1 MATTTKPVHTLVLD
15 TGAIIKNEPPI
26 STLLA
31 QSEAL
36 ITVPAILSEIRDA
49 ATRSRVETTLLPF
62 LTVRSPT
69 PASVKFVTDFA
80 RRTGD
85 LVVLSKPDIQIIAL
99 TYEVECERNHGDWR
113 LRKVP
118 GQKRVNGAPPA
129 RVEDGAAE
137 VGPAEVAKEPE
148 ESVGEVL
155 IAAQATELPPDGGV
169 FIDEDMH
176 DEKEA
181 EPAALSVPDAGV
193 ETTEDVVPSATA
205 EEEDTE
211 EVIPSTMIE
220 NEEHTLNAATE
231 QLDIA
236 DEAPDK
242 SHEPTA
248 KVDSAHNS
256 AASQSDSDSEG
267 WITPGN
273 LHKRQAEDAGATTK
287 QTAEPK
293 MMQVGVLTTDFAMQ
307 NVILQMN
314 LNLLS
319 PSMSRVKHLKTFILR
334 CHACF
339 KTSKDMTKQFCPAC
353 GQPSL
358 TRVSCSTNANGEF
371 KLHLKKNMQWNTRG
385 DRYSV
390 PKAVHGSA
398 NGRIK
403 GGGKG
408 GWGNDLILTED
419 QKEYERANQVERRH
433 KERSLMD
440 EDYLPSILTGDRA
453 RAGGRVKVGAGKNVN
468 ARKRQDRTTSISRTL
483 ASQIPLIVTAKME
496 RFLDHTKGLDNNQSE
511 QQRLEGQHEVII
523 HAMGGKPL
531 YTPIDFSKPKLRILD
546 SGGANGRW
554 IRDLRASLLP
564 AQHHYVCTDVVP
576 SIFPSNPPD
585 DTSYVVQD
593 IRNPWPAEMQSS
605 FDLVHERFVIPGAA
619 PGSPEPIVGRLCGL
633 LKPGGWIQLVEMD
646 FPANEKNPPA
656 FETFFEI
663 MRWVLEVGMGGIY
676 GTKLKGWMQD
686 AGLKNVEDT
695 EILIPLGE
703 TISDKSLKQKS
714 IESPCAAIA
723 PILAVVRA
731 MPHPFKEEDL
741 DTLEA
746 RMRKEL
752 NEVGAY
758 GQCRVV
764 WGQR

>member
-129 RVEDGAAE
+129 RVEDGSAE
-137 VGPAEVAKEPE
+137 AGSAEVATEPE
-148 ESVGEVL
+148 ESADEVL
-155 IAAQATELPPDGGV
+155 EAAQATELPPDGGV

-176 DEKEA
+176 AEKEA
-181 EPAALSVPDAGV
+181 EPSAPSIPDAGV
-193 ETTEDVVPSATA
+193 EATEVVVPSMTA
-205 EEEDTE
+205 EKEDTE
-211 EVIPSTMIE
+211 EVIPSTMTE

-236 DEAPDK
+236 DQAPDK
-242 SHEPTA
+242 SDEPTA

-273 LHKRQAEDAGATTK
+273 LHKRQAEDAGASTK

-293 MMQVGVLTTDFAMQ
+293 TM
-307 NVILQMN
+307 QMN

-453 RAGGRVKVGAGKNVN
+453 RAGGRVKVGAGRNVN
-468 ARKRQDRTTSISRTL
+468 ARKR
-483 ASQIPLIVTAKME
+483 
-496 RFLDHTKGLDNNQSE
+496 
-511 QQRLEGQHEVII
+511 
-523 HAMGGKPL
+523 
-531 YTPIDFSKPKLRILD
+531 
-546 SGGANGRW
+546 
-554 IRDLRASLLP
+554 
-564 AQHHYVCTDVVP
+564 
-576 SIFPSNPPD
+576 
-585 DTSYVVQD
+585 
-593 IRNPWPAEMQSS
+593 
-605 FDLVHERFVIPGAA
+605 
-619 PGSPEPIVGRLCGL
+619 
-633 LKPGGWIQLVEMD
+633 
-646 FPANEKNPPA
+646 
-656 FETFFEI
+656 
-663 MRWVLEVGMGGIY
+663 
-676 GTKLKGWMQD
+676 
-686 AGLKNVEDT
+686 
-695 EILIPLGE
+695 
-703 TISDKSLKQKS
+703 
-714 IESPCAAIA
+714 
-723 PILAVVRA
+723 
-731 MPHPFKEEDL
+731 
-741 DTLEA
+741 
-746 RMRKEL
+746 
-752 NEVGAY
+752 
-758 GQCRVV
+758 
-764 WGQR
+764 